1 MLRGRVLV
9 DRLPIVLLAVPT
21 RLCVARRESVVMCRM
36 LWEIWCAHVRGLPG
50 LSIRASRMVA
60 SFPAVHATVPP
71 VLHRIVTSA
80 SQASRNLSPPLAHF
94 THHLFD
100 QHPFLRR
107 DGIVAEI
114 RLEVLVES
122 LATLLGTSGL

>member
-1 MLRGRVLV
+1 
-9 DRLPIVLLAVPT
+9 
-21 RLCVARRESVVMCRM
+21 MCGM
-36 LWEIWCAHVRGLPG
+36 LWEIRCAHVRGLPG

-60 SFPAVHATVPP
+60 PFPAVHATIPP
-71 VLHRIVTSA
+71 ILHSIVTSA
-80 SQASRNLSPPLAHF
+80 SQASRNLSPPLAHLA
-94 THHLFD
+94 HHLFD

-107 DGIVAEI
+107 DGIVAEV